1 MSPSPR
7 TVGVLLF
14 EGFELLDVFGPCEA
28 YGIRDLDG
36 AFRIAMVA
44 AKAGPVAS
52 AQGPQ
57 ATAEF
62 GLDDCPRLDVIL
74 VPGGIG
80 TRREVDHA
88 AVISWLRER
97 AATAELVTSVCT
109 GAGLLAR
116 AGLLDG
122 RRATT
127 NKRSFA
133 WVESQGPHVK
143 WVKQARWVEDGK
155 FATSAGVSAGI
166 DMALAIIARLVGAEK
181 AEQAANG
188 MEYEWHRDPAWDPF
202 AKIHGLV

>member
-1 MSPSPR
+1 MPSTPR
-7 TVGVLLF
+7 TLGVLLF

-28 YGIRDLDG
+28 YGIRDLGG

-44 AKAGPVAS
+44 EKPGPIAS
-52 AQGPQ
+52 AQGPP
-57 ATAEF
+57 AVAEF
-62 GLDDCPRLDVIL
+62 GFDNCPRLDLIL

-80 TRREVDHA
+80 TRREVDNA
-88 AVISWLRER
+88 TLIAWLRAR
-97 AATAELVTSVCT
+97 AAQAELVTSVCT

-133 WVESQGPHVK
+133 WVESQGLQVN
-143 WVKQARWVEDGK
+143 WIKQARWVEDGK

-166 DMALAIIARLVGAEK
+166 DMALAIIARLIGAE
-181 AEQAANG
+181 AADKVADG
-188 MEYEWHRDPAWDPF
+188 MEYEWHRDPSWDPF
-202 AKIHGLV
+202 SKILFQ